1 MAASMKLVLP
11 AAVFLLM
18 VSVGMSLRHREVIAN
33 LRRMSWLHWI
43 GLVLATFIVPA
54 GLALLLGRLLPL
66 NLAEMAGLFMV
77 GAAPGAPLMTRN
89 IAKRGFDMQ
98 LAAGY
103 QVWGGLLTPIMLPL
117 VVGAA
122 GLLYGRNIWI
132 PPGDLLVQIAE
143 KQFVPLLLGMVMA
156 RFLPAFSAKAQVW
169 MNRIGNA
176 VLMFGILAML
186 WFMRE
191 ALKGLLTW
199 WLPLGALL
207 LALGSIAAIRVLVP
221 TVDLSSR
228 RTLEICNANR
238 HIGLAL
244 LLSGHYLRAKGAL
257 PAVAAYALIAP
268 FVMGGMSWW
277 FNRQRPSATL
287 ASV

>member
-1 MAASMKLVLP
+1 MKFIIP

-18 VSVGMSLRHREVIAN
+18 VSVGMSLRHREVIVN
-33 LRRMSWLHWI
+33 LRRMNWTHWI
-43 GLVLATFIVPA
+43 GLTLATFIVPA

-66 NLAEMAGLFMV
+66 KLAEMAGLFLV

-117 VVGAA
+117 VVGGA

-132 PPGDLLVQIAE
+132 PPGDVLLEIAE
-143 KQFVPLLLGMVMA
+143 KQFVPLLLGMTLA
-156 RFLPAFSAKAQVW
+156 YFLPAFSGKAQIW
-169 MNRIGNA
+169 MNRLGNA
-176 VLMFGILAML
+176 VLTFGILAML
-186 WFMRE
+186 WFMRD

-199 WLPLGALL
+199 WLPVGALL
-207 LALGSIAAIRVLVP
+207 LALGSIAAIRLLVP
-221 TVDLSSR
+221 TVDLSAR

-244 LLSGHYLRAKGAL
+244 LLSGRYLQVKGAL
-257 PAVAAYALIAP
+257 PAVAAYAVIAP

-277 FNRQRPSATL
+277 FNRKPSSSIEAT
-287 ASV
+287 A

>member
-1 MAASMKLVLP
+1 MKMVIP

-18 VSVGMSLRHREVIAN
+18 VSVGMSLRHREVIASV
-33 LRRMSWLHWI
+33 RRMNWLHWV

-54 GLALLLGRLLPL
+54 GLALLLGRVLPL
-66 NLAEMAGLFMV
+66 NLAEMAGLFLV

-103 QVWGGLLTPIMLPL
+103 QVWGGLLTPVVLPF
-117 VVGAA
+117 VVYGA

-132 PPGDLLVQIAE
+132 PPQGLLLQIVE
-143 KQFVPLLLGMVMA
+143 KQFVPLLVGMTLA
-156 RFLPAFSAKAQVW
+156 YFLPVFSAKAQVW
-169 MNRIGNA
+169 MNRAGNA
-176 VLMFGILAML
+176 VLTLGILAML

-199 WLPLGALL
+199 WLPLGAVL
-207 LALGSIAAIRVLVP
+207 LALGSVAAVRLLVP
-221 TVDLSSR
+221 TVDRESR

-244 LLSGHYLRAKGAL
+244 LLSGQYLQAKGAL

-268 FVMGGMSWW
+268 FVMGGLSWW
-277 FNRQRPSATL
+277 FHRNDAAT
-287 ASV
+287 AGA

>member
-1 MAASMKLVLP
+1 MKMVVP

-18 VSVGMSLRHREVIAN
+18 VSVGMSLRHREVIAS
-33 LRRMSWLHWI
+33 LRRMNWWHWA

-54 GLALLLGRLLPL
+54 ALALLLGRVLPL
-66 NLAEMAGLFMV
+66 TLAEMAGLFLV

-103 QVWGGLLTPIMLPL
+103 QVWGGLLTPLVLP
-117 VVGAA
+117 VVVYGA

-132 PPGDLLVQIAE
+132 PPQDVLMQIAE
-143 KQFVPLLLGMVMA
+143 KQFVPLLVGMA
-156 RFLPAFSAKAQVW
+156 LAYFLPVFSGRAQVW
-169 MNRIGNA
+169 MNRLGNA
-176 VLMFGILAML
+176 VLWLGIIAML
-186 WFMRE
+186 WFMR
-191 ALKGLLTW
+191 ATLVGLLTW

-207 LALGSIAAIRVLVP
+207 LALGSVAAIRLLVP
-221 TVDLSSR
+221 TVDREAR

-244 LLSGHYLRAKGAL
+244 LLSGRYLQLKGAL

-277 FNRQRPSATL
+277 FQRGENA
-287 ASV
+287 AAGA

>member
-1 MAASMKLVLP
+1 MKFILP

-18 VSVGMSLRHREVIAN
+18 VSVGMSLRHREVLAS
-33 LRRMSWLHWI
+33 LRRMRWTHWV
-43 GLVLATFIVPA
+43 GLVLATFFVPA
-54 GLALLLGRLLPL
+54 ALALLLGRLLPL
-66 NLAEMAGLFMV
+66 NLSEMAGLFLV

-103 QVWGGLLTPIMLPL
+103 QVWGGLLTPIVLPL

-132 PPGDLLVQIAE
+132 PPGDVLLEIAE
-143 KQFVPLLLGMVMA
+143 KQFVPLLLGMA
-156 RFLPAFSAKAQVW
+156 LAYYLPIFSAKAQLW
-169 MNRIGNA
+169 LNRIGNA
-176 VLMFGILAML
+176 VLTFGIVAML

-199 WLPLGALL
+199 WLPVGALI
-207 LALGSIAAIRVLVP
+207 LAAGSMAAIRLLVP
-221 TVDLSSR
+221 TLDLSAR

-257 PAVAAYALIAP
+257 PAVAAFAP
-268 FVMGGMSWW
+268 FVMGAMSWW
-277 FNRQRPSATL
+277 FNREPPSANAL
-287 ASV
+287 PA

>member
-1 MAASMKLVLP
+1 MKLVLP

-18 VSVGMSLRHREVIAN
+18 VSVGMSLRHREVLAN
-33 LRRMSWLHWI
+33 LRRMTWLHWL

-54 GLALLLGRLLPL
+54 GLALLLGRVLPL
-66 NLAEMAGLFMV
+66 KLAEMAGLFLV

-103 QVWGGLLTPIMLPL
+103 QVWGGLLTPILLPL

-122 GLLYGRNIWI
+122 GLLYEQKIWI
-132 PPGDLLVQIAE
+132 PPGDLLLQIAE

-156 RFLPAFSAKAQVW
+156 WRLPAFSAKAQLW

-176 VLMFGILAML
+176 VLTFGILAML

-191 ALKGLLTW
+191 ALEGVLTW

-207 LALGSIAAIRVLVP
+207 LALGSMAAIRLLVP
-221 TVDLSSR
+221 TVDLSVQ

-238 HIGLAL
+238 HVGLAL
-244 LLSGHYLRAKGAL
+244 LLSGHYLQAKGAL

-277 FNRQRPSATL
+277 FNRRNSSPTAVP
-287 ASV
+287 A